1 MFITIK
7 LIVKLIFLKKN
18 SFSSF
23 KKLSNILLLDLITS
37 MPSNI
42 ENINIRVEG
51 KIMRFAK
58 SMYDI
63 KSCAY

>member
-1 MFITIK
+1 MFKTIE
-7 LIVKLIFLKKN
+7 LIVKLKFLKKH

-42 ENINIRVEG
+42 ENINIRIDG
-51 KIMRFAK
+51 KINRFAK
-58 SMYDI
+58 SM
-63 KSCAY
+63 